1 MSILDEVNKRLDEGR
16 LYSVPQKFRSP
27 WYPPGRT
34 IYATGSIKTLVS
46 GIGTTSQEERDRV
59 AELWA
64 DLDDFLS
71 GDRMDLRP
79 LDSSDNEFAKM
90 ALLEPSSDEVW
101 EYRSVAPSPAFRIF
115 GSFAAKDVFV
125 ALTWARRKDLG
136 PKYSK
141 EWRAAIQ
148 EFKEEWEINFGN
160 VKPFSG
166 SYPDDYFA
174 NARVID

>member
-1 MSILDEVNKRLDEGR
+1 MSILDEVKKRFDEGG
-16 LYSVPQKFRSP
+16 LYSVPQQFQSV
-27 WYPPGRT
+27 WYPPKRT
-34 IYATGSIKTLVS
+34 IFATGSIKTLIN
-46 GIGTTSQEERDRV
+46 GIGTTNQEERIRV

-64 DLDDFLS
+64 DLDYFLS
-71 GDRMDLRP
+71 GDRIDLRP
-79 LDSSDNEFAKM
+79 FDSLDNEYAHM
-90 ALLEPSSDEVW
+90 ALLEPPSDEVW

-148 EFKEEWEINFGN
+148 EFKEEWEIYFGN
-160 VKPFSG
+160 VKPFGG

-174 NARVID
+174 NARVIN

>member
-1 MSILDEVNKRLDEGR
+1 MSILDEVKKRFDEGN
-16 LYSVPQKFRSP
+16 LYSVPQKFKSP
-27 WYPPGRT
+27 WYPSKRT
-34 IYATGSIKTLVS
+34 IYATGSIKTLIN
-46 GIGTTSQEERDRV
+46 GIGTTTQDERERV

-64 DLDDFLS
+64 DLDYFLS
-71 GDRMDLRP
+71 GDRIDLRP
-79 LDSSDNEFAKM
+79 LDSLDNEYAHM
-90 ALLEPSSDEVW
+90 ALLEPPSYEVW

-148 EFKEEWEINFGN
+148 EFKEEWQLYFGN
-160 VKPFSG
+160 TPAFTG
-166 SYPDDYFA
+166 SYPDAYFA
-174 NARVID
+174 NARVIH